1 MGTLPPLPLAPRL
14 VRAGVSWV
22 TLEWGRPEGSPSE
35 EQLKYTLEIQE
46 DNSVRTSRQQHI
58 HTYSICL
65 RMQWNL
71 FFLFY
76 NQSHHHWLHPQAVLF
91 KSYCLSPPQGTDF
104 HPKYTGENLTCTV
117 QGLKRSTQY
126 KFRVSCG
133 TIQMS
138 FYFDLNTLSFYFKPR
153 FSSDYCT
160 TSELF
165 FYMKVQIHIKGE
177 VRKLNHTKG
186 KILWVFSI
194 YFY

>member
-1 MGTLPPLPLAPRL
+1 MCFFCAVASAQRWCFIRWERCPLCLWHHGWSGQESLGWPWSGGDRRAVP
-14 VRAGVSWV
+14 VRSSSNTHLRSRRTTAYVHH
-22 TLEWGRPEGSPSE
+22 
-35 EQLKYTLEIQE
+35 
-46 DNSVRTSRQQHI
+46 DNNIFIHI
-58 HTYSICL
+58 VYVWEC
-65 RMQWNL
+65 NG

-133 TIQMS
+133 TIQMF
-138 FYFDLNTLSFYFKPR
+138 FYSDLNTLSFYFKPR

-165 FYMKVQIHIKGE
+165 FLHESADTYK
-177 VRKLNHTKG
+177 R
-186 KILWVFSI
+186 WS
-194 YFY
+194 

>member
-1 MGTLPPLPLAPRL
+1 MQWFQHRGGVLYDGNAAPSASGTT
-14 VRAGVSWV
+14 AGQGRSLLGDLGVGATGGQSQ
-22 TLEWGRPEGSPSE
+22 WGAA
-35 EQLKYTLEIQE
+35 Q
-46 DNSVRTSRQQHI
+46 I
-58 HTYSICL
+58 HTWDPGGQQRTYITYNNIFIHIVYVWEC
-65 RMQWNL
+65 NG

-138 FYFDLNTLSFYFKPR
+138 FYFDLNTLSFHFKPR

-165 FYMKVQIHIKGE
+165 STWKCRYI
-177 VRKLNHTKG
+177 
-186 KILWVFSI
+186 
-194 YFY
+194 